1 MADAV
6 IASSVAAESVVG
18 PGHKIEVRKPL
29 ECMEALEMMAAG
41 APRAEIVART
51 GISYQ
56 MLSVLAE
63 RHDGAI
69 ANRRERAAA
78 EAGQL
83 ADTYREVLRQKAEQ
97 LLGDREAMKRL
108 NPKDA
113 ALTLGILTD
122 KEAQLRGEATA
133 VVEHRKGFSLEDA
146 AAMIEAAR
154 KKVQGEA
161 IDI

>member
-6 IASSVAAESVVG
+6 IARSVAAESVVG
-18 PGHKIEVRKPL
+18 PGCKLEVRKPR
-29 ECMEALEMMAAG
+29 ECMEAIEMMAGG
-41 APRAEIVART
+41 ASRAEIVART

-83 ADTYREVLRQKAEQ
+83 ADTYREVLRQKAEM
-97 LLGDREAMKRL
+97 LLGDAEAMKKL

-122 KEAQLRGEATA
+122 KEMMLRGDAVA
-133 VVEHRKGFSLEDA
+133 VVEHRRGVSLEDA
-146 AAMIEAAR
+146 AAMIEKAR

-161 IDI
+161 IEV